1 MFRCMAPPSQ
11 TTASIEHICTCN
23 RIGLALPKPN
33 VCSSIE
39 YYSIILLTCFRHVS
53 IILKTQL
60 NVELQLVTNIC
71 LMNYEARVIDYRQG
85 HHMPLSLSWS
95 HDSYLISLHHAFKK
109 PNCISLNLY
118 IFIAASTST

>member
-1 MFRCMAPPSQ
+1 MAPPSQ
-11 TTASIEHICTCN
+11 TTASIKHICTCN

-60 NVELQLVTNIC
+60 NVELQLQTSFQD
-71 LMNYEARVIDYRQG
+71 M
-85 HHMPLSLSWS
+85 LSLSDEEFGYKRPMGGLMIPCGENVFLDITS
-95 HDSYLISLHHAFKK
+95 RSLELIGSNPTMIRL
-109 PNCISLNLY
+109 
-118 IFIAASTST
+118 T